1 MRYKS
6 ASDRYKELFG
16 EKTYK
21 LALEGGVTCPNR
33 DGTKGVGGCI
43 FCGEEGSGDFAEKRE
58 NFACKSDSE
67 VFSAQ
72 IERAIQRLDGKTK
85 CKKFIAY
92 FQSFTSTYM
101 PAKEFE
107 RMLAPAA
114 CDERIVAV
122 SVATR
127 PDCIPDDVLKILSDF
142 NKKKKV
148 FVELGL
154 QTSNDDTAKL
164 INRGYALSEYTDAAM
179 RLRRENI
186 ETVTHIIIGL
196 PGENLTDYIKTV
208 RCACENT
215 DGVKLQLLHVL
226 RGTKLALMFE
236 KRDFSVLSL
245 EEYADV
251 LCELLPVIPKEKTIF
266 RLTGDPP
273 KRSVIA
279 PLWTVDKKRVLNY
292 INAEFEKRNII
303 QGSKA

>member
-1 MRYKS
+1 
-6 ASDRYKELFG
+6 
-16 EKTYK
+16 
-21 LALEGGVTCPNR
+21 
-33 DGTKGVGGCI
+33 
-43 FCGEEGSGDFAEKRE
+43 
-58 NFACKSDSE
+58 
-67 VFSAQ
+67 
-72 IERAIQRLDGKTK
+72 
-85 CKKFIAY
+85 
-92 FQSFTSTYM
+92 M